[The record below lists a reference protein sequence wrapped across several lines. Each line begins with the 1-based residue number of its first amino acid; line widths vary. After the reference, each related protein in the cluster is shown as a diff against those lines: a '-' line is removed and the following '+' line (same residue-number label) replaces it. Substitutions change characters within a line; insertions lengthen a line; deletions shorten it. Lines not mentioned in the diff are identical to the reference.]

1 MTQSQSNARP
11 RRVRGSVVGRR
22 GRARVNAGIA
32 RERKRTPADKCVCSF
47 GATRVG
53 PMIERVRLHVTTDRF
68 LAGRRGDKVWEAAC
82 DYAVL
87 ALARL
92 ESRLRPTVLAEW
104 ICATAGAGRRAK
116 GGSAP
121 GGSGGSA
128 RSPAGGRR

>member
-1 MTQSQSNARP
+1 MMQVRKIARP

-22 GRARVNAGIA
+22 GRARVNAGVA
-32 RERKRTPADKCVCSF
+32 RGRTCTPLADKCVCSF

-68 LAGRRGDKVWEAAC
+68 LAGRRGDKMWEAAC
-82 DYAVL
+82 DYAAL

-104 ICATAGAGRRAK
+104 ICATAGAGRRSMA
-116 GGSAP
+116 GGA
-121 GGSGGSA
+121 A
-128 RSPAGGRR
+128 RRALGGRR